1 MDSPDMDFRF
11 MALNDLINGIQSR
24 TLTEKDLSNK
34 LVQKAVRLLQD
45 VNGEVQ
51 SLAVNAVSALF
62 SVVVEAQ
69 RAPIVEAVVTGM
81 YCTDNERY
89 KSVSVLAL
97 KSLVTATPPDNVK
110 LISVLASH
118 SIPPL
123 IESVN
128 KDDSPIQ
135 VECCEI
141 LGDMVSRF
149 KENLLPFHP
158 GIVKCMF
165 RALNSSQSSLRKRA
179 VQMVTNFLSF
189 EDTYASLLAFV
200 KDRFEKVLSHAGVGM
215 QSGQA
220 QSSQQAEEP
229 TISYFKIALQ
239 CLVAL
244 ARNAE
249 CLASQ
254 ASDLL
259 CNGLFLHVL
268 EGNINKTIMP
278 YLRRELGDFCLDDA
292 ANELRELGLQ
302 CLDNLLRARQRTAT
316 QSSHLSRLLDTNF
329 QRIAYVL
336 AALVTY
342 DPNCVQTSTTGVLSG
357 SGDDDNS
364 KGAANNALPESMDY
378 EDEGEEDDDLNID
391 DDEEEDDED
400 EDEDVDDTSWK
411 VRRTA
416 AKVMETCIQ
425 AYQEKLG
432 HYYAYFAPV
441 LISRL
446 SEDQNEAVQLEIFNC
461 LNTMVRATTLKNPNS
476 LTIRLGQQSSQSML
490 LRLLPGIFQ
499 KVKPFIS
506 TSSSKRSRS
515 RMSSSC
521 IKATPASHQAVL
533 TLIRAIAVAL
543 PGHLT
548 EHLPT
553 IVQMVKDDFS
563 ESSTPNSVKIDL
575 IKLLHLIIET
585 HEYDS
590 YKELAD
596 TLNEITQSAIS
607 DSFYRV
613 RYEGMDLAQILVQRK
628 PLEHVASM
636 VPLFPALLNQLKVV
650 NCDLDLKEK
659 AMATVSTFIEQL
671 GQDLTPECLQATLDQ
686 FTSFLNVETT
696 RISAI
701 RSLSIIFASPLSI
714 NTCPI
719 SRDLMKTLLKLMQA
733 NNCDLRVAAIHCVT
747 VICSHFPR
755 DFILNGDKNI
765 EVVLPLLPELL
776 ADPNPSVVQEAL
788 ELAAGVLKQC
798 SRCDVVQ
805 QAMVADFYS
814 TEKFLHP
821 VIVLTHS
828 QPHRTTQLTALLHL
842 MQSIGMYKPE
852 THKLSVK
859 FMLEKVLEQLNDCT
873 SVVLSENFSQI
884 KGDLPIMAR
893 VCAELILQLP
903 RYGQLNSIDS
913 TLEEMVAELKKKTTS
928 YARRYVY
935 IIIFGDVGYR
945 IDISHRGDV
954 FDVLMD
960 HVVMNK
966 SILPETEQQAA
977 PMDEDPDSSSPVPS
991 PSSAMPSP
999 SASSNNG
1006 FSDLRP
1012 LAAASLGRLIA
1023 GEPSGT
1029 VHELLQFFY
1038 QEYDQASVHLYLFQ
1052 TLRQAIINLVE
1063 VRAAEHIYRN
1073 VEEVWTIMM
1082 SHAGHSEEG
1091 TRNVVAECLGR
1102 VTLLQPLELVPR
1114 LHAEL
1119 KSPNSTSSNTIRC
1132 TLVTAFKYLL
1142 SVAASINYPDDE
1154 NSMASVSDTVNLVN
1168 PSITT
1173 LNDRQELV
1181 QILLQD
1187 SCFLDVLAY
1196 ILDDDPDVCRAALIT
1211 FNTAAHYWPTLIRP
1225 LFKAPIGPDQKPL
1238 LEVVYQCTTVRH
1250 ELIREVQMGP
1260 FKVHFDDGVELRKMP
1275 KKVTTRSSATAR
1287 RQLVCRDDI
1296 LCRALQ
1302 RPPRP
1307 PFNSRI
1313 VDRAGDT
1320 SPPDLPPFIASASI
1334 EWPSRPR
1341 GMRGIPDWE
1350 WLLDVEPT
1358 FPTKIC
1364 LPDHPVTNCLSFQT
1378 AYECMSTLLENY
1390 TDRLSMDAFL
1400 GPLVEGLKDNNHVKL
1415 AVCHILRRVIQL
1427 APIDV
1432 ANTSRHPLAIYFDA
1446 LAVVGMPELSQALM
1460 AILQLQ
1466 PKGDLVKRES
1476 EKLEEVKS
1484 CTLTVIAEF
1493 PKIPDIR
1500 KNQSYCELMR
1510 VIRSDKGLTSL
1521 WTEVV
1526 GSELSLAKV

>member
-1 MDSPDMDFRF
+1 MAKCSTVESLIEKMDSPDMDFRF
-11 MALNDLINGIQSR
+11 MALNDLINCIQSR

-62 SVVVEAQ
+62 PVVVEAQ
-69 RAPIVEAVVTGM
+69 RAQIVEVVVTGM

-89 KSVSVLAL
+89 KTL

-110 LISVLASH
+110 LISVLATH
-118 SIPPL
+118 SVPPL
-123 IESVN
+123 IESVS

-149 KENLLPFHP
+149 KEHLLPFHP
-158 GIVKCMF
+158 GIVRCMF

-220 QSSQQAEEP
+220 QSSQQAEEL

-364 KGAANNALPESMDY
+364 KGADNNALPESMDY

-446 SEDQNEAVQLEIFNC
+446 SEDQNEAVQLEIFSC

-521 IKATPASHQAVL
+521 VKATPASHQAVL
-533 TLIRAIAVAL
+533 TLIRALAVAL

-686 FTSFLNVETT
+686 FTSFLDFETT

-701 RSLSIIFASPLSI
+701 RSLSIIFASALSI
-714 NTCPI
+714 NTCPV
-719 SRDLMKTLLKLMQA
+719 SRNLMKTLLKLMQA

-776 ADPNPSVVQEAL
+776 ADPNPAVVQEAL

-814 TEKFLHP
+814 TEKFLRP
-821 VIVLTHS
+821 VIVLAHS

-859 FMLEKVLEQLNDCT
+859 FMLEKVLEQLNDYA

-966 SILPETEQQAA
+966 SILPETEQQTA

-1082 SHAGHSEEG
+1082 SHTGHSEEG

-1114 LHAEL
+1114 LHAEVCSGAQFL
-1119 KSPNSTSSNTIRC
+1119 S
-1132 TLVTAFKYLL
+1132 FKIFLG
-1142 SVAASINYPDDE
+1142 
-1154 NSMASVSDTVNLVN
+1154 
-1168 PSITT
+1168 
-1173 LNDRQELV
+1173 ELV

-1187 SCFLDVLAY
+1187 SRFLDVLAY

-1225 LFKAPIGPDQKPL
+1225 LFKAPIGQDQKPL
-1238 LEVVYQCTTVRH
+1238 VEVVYQCTTVRQ

-1275 KKVTTRSSATAR
+1275 KKVITRLSAAAR
-1287 RQLVCRDDI
+1287 RQSVCRDGI

-1302 RPPRP
+1302 RPPPP

-1320 SPPDLPPFIASASI
+1320 SPPDLPPF
-1334 EWPSRPR
+1334 
-1341 GMRGIPDWE
+1341 
-1350 WLLDVEPT
+1350 
-1358 FPTKIC
+1358 
-1364 LPDHPVTNCLSFQT
+1364 
-1378 AYECMSTLLENY
+1378 MSE
-1390 TDRLSMDAFL
+1390 R
-1400 GPLVEGLKDNNHVKL
+1400 LKDGE
-1415 AVCHILRRVIQL
+1415 IF
-1427 APIDV
+1427 
-1432 ANTSRHPLAIYFDA
+1432 RHL
-1446 LAVVGMPELSQALM
+1446 
-1460 AILQLQ
+1460 
-1466 PKGDLVKRES
+1466 
-1476 EKLEEVKS
+1476 
-1484 CTLTVIAEF
+1484 
-1493 PKIPDIR
+1493 
-1500 KNQSYCELMR
+1500 N
-1510 VIRSDKGLTSL
+1510 
-1521 WTEVV
+1521 
-1526 GSELSLAKV
+1526 

>member
-1 MDSPDMDFRF
+1 MRVSYFLRTQSPTGKQGGVQATGSPSTTKMDSSDMDFRF
-11 MALNDLINGIQSR
+11 MALNDLIIGIQSG
-24 TLTEKDLSNK
+24 TLTQKVLTCK

-62 SVVVEAQ
+62 PVVVEGQHAS
-69 RAPIVEAVVTGM
+69 IVEAVVAGM
-81 YCTDNERY
+81 LCTDNERY

-97 KSLVTATPPDNVK
+97 KSLVATTPPDNTG
-110 LISVLASH
+110 LISVLANY
-118 SIPPL
+118 SIPTL
-123 IESVN
+123 IDSVN
-128 KDDSPIQ
+128 NDDSSIQ
-135 VECCEI
+135 IECCEI

-149 KENLLPFHP
+149 GENLLPFHP
-158 GIVKCMF
+158 NIVKCMF
-165 RALNSSQSSLRKRA
+165 RALNGPQSSLRKRA
-179 VQMVTNFLSF
+179 VQMVMNFLSF
-189 EDTYASLLAFV
+189 EDTYASLLGFV
-200 KDRFEKVLSHAGVGM
+200 KDRFEKVLNQAGLGM

-220 QSSQQAEEP
+220 QPSQQAEEL

-239 CLVAL
+239 CLVSL

-259 CNGLFLHVL
+259 CNGLLLHL
-268 EGNINKTIMP
+268 LDSNINETIMP
-278 YLRRELGDFCLDDA
+278 HLKRELGDFCLADA

-329 QRIAYVL
+329 QKIAYVL
-336 AALVTY
+336 AALVSY
-342 DPNCVQTSTTGVLSG
+342 DPNCVPTSTAEMLTG

-364 KGAANNALPESMDY
+364 KDADKSMDY
-378 EDEGEEDDDLNID
+378 EDEGEEDDDIDVD
-391 DDEEEDDED
+391 DDEEEEED
-400 EDEDVDDTSWK
+400 DDTSWK

-416 AKVMETCIQ
+416 AKVMETCVQ

-432 HYYAYFAPV
+432 HFYAYFAPV

-446 SEDQNEAVQLEIFNC
+446 SEDRNEAARLEIFNC
-461 LNTMVRATTLKNPNS
+461 LNAMVRATTLKNPNS

-490 LRLLPGIFQ
+490 LRLLPGIFHNIQ
-499 KVKPFIS
+499 PFIS

-515 RMSSSC
+515 RMNSLC
-521 IKATPASHQAVL
+521 VKTTTASHQAVL
-533 TLIRAIAVAL
+533 ALIRALAVAL
-543 PGHLT
+543 SGHLT
-548 EHLPT
+548 TYLPT

-596 TLNEITQSAIS
+596 TLNEITQSAIL
-607 DSFYRV
+607 DPFYRV
-613 RYEGMDLAQILVQRK
+613 CYEGMDLAQILVQRK
-628 PLEHVASM
+628 PLEHLTSM

-650 NCDLDLKEK
+650 KCDRDLKEK

-686 FTSFLNVETT
+686 FTSFLDFETT

-714 NTCPI
+714 RTCPV
-719 SRDLMKTLLKLMQA
+719 SRDLMKMLLKLMQSS
-733 NNCDLRVAAIHCVT
+733 NYDLRVAAIHCVT
-747 VICSHFPR
+747 VICSQFPR
-755 DFILNGDKNI
+755 DFILNGDKNV

-776 ADPNPSVVQEAL
+776 ADPNSAVVQEAL
-788 ELAAGVLKQC
+788 ELAASVLKQC

-805 QAMVADFYS
+805 QAMVADFYT
-814 TEKFLHP
+814 TERFLQP
-821 VIVLTHS
+821 VIALTHS
-828 QPHRTTQLTALLHL
+828 QPHRTAQLTALLHL
-842 MQSIGMYKPE
+842 MQSIGMYRPE
-852 THKLSVK
+852 THMLSVK
-859 FMLEKVLEQLNDCT
+859 FMLEKVLGQLDDCT
-873 SVVLSENFSQI
+873 SVELSEKFLQI
-884 KGDLPIMAR
+884 KGNLPNLAR
-893 VCAELILQLP
+893 ACAELILQLP
-903 RYGQLNSIDS
+903 RYGQLDSIDS
-913 TLEEMVAELKKKTTS
+913 TLEDMVDELKKKTTS

-966 SILPETEQQAA
+966 SILPEAEQQTV
-977 PMDEDPDSSSPVPS
+977 PVVEDPKSSSSPVSP
-991 PSSAMPSP
+991 PSSTTATN
-999 SASSNNG
+999 SANSNNG

-1029 VHELLQFFY
+1029 VHELLQFFH
-1038 QEYDQASVHLYLFQ
+1038 QEYDQTLVHFYLFQ

-1063 VRAAEHIYRN
+1063 VRSAEHIYRN
-1073 VEEVWTIMM
+1073 VEEVWAIMM
-1082 SHAGHSEEG
+1082 SHADHPEEG
-1091 TRNVVAECLGR
+1091 TRNAVAECLGR
-1102 VTLLQPLELVPR
+1102 VTLLQPPELVPR

-1119 KSPNSTSSNTIRC
+1119 KSPKSASSNTIRC

-1154 NSMASVSDTVNLVN
+1154 NSMASVSDTVNFVDA
-1168 PSITT
+1168 SVTT
-1173 LNDRQELV
+1173 LNDRRELV
-1181 QILLQD
+1181 QTLLQD
-1187 SCFLDVLAY
+1187 SRFLDVLAY
-1196 ILDDDPDVCRAALIT
+1196 ILDGDADVCRAALIT

-1225 LFKAPIGPDQKPL
+1225 LFNAPIGPDQKPL
-1238 LEVVYQCTTVRH
+1238 VEEVYQCTTVRH

-1260 FKVHFDDGVELRKMP
+1260 FKVHFDDGVELRK
-1275 KKVTTRSSATAR
+1275 
-1287 RQLVCRDDI
+1287 
-1296 LCRALQ
+1296 
-1302 RPPRP
+1302 
-1307 PFNSRI
+1307 
-1313 VDRAGDT
+1313 
-1320 SPPDLPPFIASASI
+1320 
-1334 EWPSRPR
+1334 
-1341 GMRGIPDWE
+1341 
-1350 WLLDVEPT
+1350 
-1358 FPTKIC
+1358 
-1364 LPDHPVTNCLSFQT
+1364 T

-1390 TDRLSMDAFL
+1390 TDRLSMEAFL
-1400 GPLVEGLKDNNHVKL
+1400 GPLIQGLKDNNHVKL
-1415 AVCHILRRVIQL
+1415 AVCHILRRVILL

-1432 ANTSRHPLAIYFDA
+1432 ANK
-1446 LAVVGMPELSQALM
+1446 MPELSQALM
-1460 AILQLQ
+1460 TILQLQ

-1521 WTEVV
+1521 WVDVV
-1526 GSELSLAKV
+1526 GSESSLMKV